1 MKNEEVKKSYVVRS
15 TDMKDEGALV
25 AMDFFI
31 ISSTVSVIRI
41 RV

>member
-25 AMDFFI
+25 AMDFFYN
-31 ISSTVSVIRI
+31 
-41 RV
+41 